1 MSAATQ
7 LTNDVPDPE
16 PLNEPSMVEILAS
29 IRRIIA
35 DGQAFSA
42 GQEETGG
49 DLRQPAED
57 IEKAAPELCPAPSD
71 EKSPPL
77 ASPETGNSV
86 NAAFNALLASR
97 LARQSD
103 VIIALIRDMLRPM
116 VKSWLDENLPRIVER
131 LVSAEIER
139 MTKAE

>member
-7 LTNDVPDPE
+7 LTKDVPDPE

-42 GQEETGG
+42 SQEEPGG
-49 DLRQPAED
+49 GSRPPAED
-57 IEKAAPELCPAPSD
+57 IEKAAPEPCPAPS
-71 EKSPPL
+71 ENSSAPL
-77 ASPETGNSV
+77 TSAETGNSV
-86 NAAFNALLASR
+86 SAAFNALLASR

-103 VIIALIRDMLRPM
+103 VITGLTRDMLRPM